1 MTNSKEFSSILRY
14 YKAFVTTLQA
24 VCKKI
29 TSRL

>member
-14 YKAFVTTLQA
+14 YKAFVITLQGI
-24 VCKKI
+24 CNNI

>member
-29 TSRL
+29 TSHQ